1 MAADNEAMPIAVNA
15 GRIAT
20 ETTDDG
26 PRSGN
31 RVRFPDGV
39 IGRDDVLTTLEQRV
53 AKLGNGGR
61 SLVVLE
67 GESGIG
73 KSTVLREMRRR
84 VLADGGLVAG
94 GEFSARPAAA
104 PTTGLRRAIGDLVET
119 MLGLRD
125 DEMQDWLTALREGVG
140 GSIEPVAELIPELG
154 LLPGRQPLPPGES
167 PTGLRNRLRVAVLAV
182 VRATANRTRPLVITL
197 DDFDRADSESM
208 QIVHDV
214 MRSDADGLLV
224 LATARPG
231 ALDGLPIL
239 DDPTTGRIR
248 LAELTKDA
256 LSSFLAAALE
266 TRAQVF
272 DELAATVSQCVGAN
286 PLTVLQFLQRAVAG
300 GGLTRPP
307 GHAAWVWDESA
318 LRALDRTPTEEEI
331 ADSALSEI
339 PSAAAIEVA
348 SCLGE
353 HFTISSLANATGCPA
368 DEIAAT
374 ILHALQRGIVMRDSA
389 TERGAT
395 FLDTN
400 DEYRFV
406 HERVQR
412 AVRSRLS
419 DDEQGAVH
427 LRVGRAL
434 LGSGAV
440 DDLFDAVRHLN
451 QAVDRLETDAERM
464 ELAALDARAAARARQ
479 TAAFAL
485 ALELAN
491 AGLACLPPNADAL
504 DHSVVLALHLTAAE
518 AAWITGDLARMLQL
532 VDAGRS
538 LQTTALERAELAF
551 LEVKGLVAAERPAD
565 ALTCGRAALEE
576 LDVRLP
582 AAPTQ
587 RHVLASLPGVW
598 RRLHNRSDADLLA
611 LPEATNPQTLVAQK
625 LLAEMFGPAYMAQPD
640 LWPLLALRCL
650 TITLDEG
657 RAPVSPVAFAGY
669 GLLLSAMGR
678 YDAAQ
683 RFGDLAM
690 IMAEAPESREF
701 RPWTK
706 FLFYDFIHH
715 WTRPA
720 IDAIEPLREAGRE
733 ALLIGDLENAGFMT
747 AVELYQSLAYG
758 VPFPE
763 IDARGLEL
771 SVHLRPYRA
780 QFGLCESTRQMTHNL
795 MGRSAD
801 RFELAGETGYDERV
815 AVPSAVERHDVTALT
830 AYHLTRLALHLWFGD
845 FEGGLAHAE
854 KCEEHLVGMRG
865 TPNVPI
871 FHMSNAIVRL
881 RTAPK
886 AAATRRAVHRARK
899 GFRTWARTSPD
910 NYQGPALL
918 MEAEVARAA
927 GRDRQAEALYD
938 EAIEANDRSGR
949 VTVFG
954 ALAREF
960 AAELHAQ
967 KRRELV
973 ARSYL
978 TSAVESWAALGADA
992 KVEQLTGR
1000 HPGMVRPEPAARSY
1014 PDTDALIEN
1023 TIAGELGLDELLEQ
1037 LLATVGRATGAER
1050 GILFVNDGAALVP
1063 RLVLDEHG
1071 STTTVEPTAV
1081 HDLPGY
1087 GASVVRYVERSDR
1100 PVLITDT
1107 AASVHGRDPHLRA
1120 TGVRSV
1126 LCLPV
1131 SRGGVLR
1138 AIVYL
1143 ESRVASAF
1151 ELAHVESLRLLSAHV
1166 ATALENAQLLLRLE
1180 DALSSQTDLV
1190 FAQSRFIPEQLLQAL
1205 GHDNLIAIEAGDAV
1219 VREMTLLYSDIRGYT
1234 HIQEGLDPR
1243 HGIGFLNDYLR
1254 HMEPP
1259 VVAHGGFVNSY
1270 VGDGMIAAFD
1280 RASDGALRAALAM
1293 RRTER
1298 EVTVERRARGL
1309 EPIRTGIAIHTG
1321 NVVVGTFGG
1330 VNQLRCGVVGDA
1342 VNLSARL
1349 EGLTRDYGSLLISE
1363 SARAGLEDPAAY
1375 DLRRVGSFRVV
1386 GRTAP
1391 VTVWEVFDEDEPELR
1406 SAKRTTLAA
1415 HDAALDAF
1423 AAGRV
1428 TEASKGFEELGR
1440 IIEGDKVAAAY
1451 IAQCRHLLEHGLPDG
1466 WDGVISL
1473 DHK

>member
-1 MAADNEAMPIAVNA
+1 VAADDDGASLAVNVGPA
-15 GRIAT
+15 AI
-20 ETTDDG
+20 ETTRED
-26 PRSGN
+26 PRPGN
-31 RVRFPDGV
+31 RVRFPDAV
-39 IGRDDVLTTLEQRV
+39 IGRDDVLTVLEQRV
-53 AKLGNGGR
+53 AKLSNGGR
-61 SLVVLE
+61 ALVVLE

-84 VLADGGLVAG
+84 VLATGGNVAG
-94 GEFSARPAAA
+94 GEFSARAAAA
-104 PTTGLRRAIGDLVET
+104 PTTGLRRAVGDLVET
-119 MLGLRD
+119 MLGLSD
-125 DEMQDWLTALREGVG
+125 DQMQDWLADLRQAVG
-140 GSIEPVAELIPELG
+140 GSVEPLADLVPELG
-154 LLPGRQPLPPGES
+154 LLPSSEQLPPVDS
-167 PTGLRNRLRVAVLAV
+167 PTGLRNRLRLAVLGV
-182 VRATANRTRPLVITL
+182 VLASAHRTQPLVITL

-248 LAELTKDA
+248 LAELTKGA
-256 LSSFLAAALE
+256 LRDFVAAALE
-266 TRAQVF
+266 TRAEVV
-272 DELAATVSQCVGAN
+272 DELASTVSECVGAN

-300 GGLTRPP
+300 GGLTPSPGPP
-307 GHAAWVWDESA
+307 GWVWDESA
-318 LRALDRTPTEEEI
+318 LRALERTPTEEEI
-331 ADSALSEI
+331 AASALREI
-339 PSAAAIEVA
+339 PSVAVIEVA

-353 HFTISSLANATGCPA
+353 HFTISSLATATDRSA
-368 DEIAAT
+368 DEVAET
-374 ILHALQRGIVMRDSA
+374 ILHALRRGILMRGSA
-389 TERGAT
+389 TDPGGT

-419 DDEQGAVH
+419 DDEQAAVH
-427 LRVGRAL
+427 QRVGRVL
-434 LGSGAV
+434 LGSAAV

-451 QAVDRLETDAERM
+451 QAVTQLHSDSERM

-485 ALELAN
+485 ALEFAN
-491 AGLACLPPNADAL
+491 AGLACLPTDGDSR
-504 DHSVVLALHLTAAE
+504 DHAVVLALHLTGAE
-518 AAWITGDLARMLQL
+518 AAWITGDLDRMLQL
-532 VDAGRS
+532 IEAGRA

-565 ALTCGRAALEE
+565 ALACGRAALEE

-587 RHVLASLPGVW
+587 RNVLATLPGVW

-611 LPEATNPQTLVAQK
+611 MPEATDPETLVAQK
-625 LLAEMFGPAYMAQPD
+625 LLAEMFGPAYMAEPD

-657 RAPVSPVAFAGY
+657 RAPMSPVAFAGY
-669 GLLLSAMGR
+669 GLLLAAMGR

-690 IMAEAPESREF
+690 QMAEAPESREF

-720 IDAIEPLREAGRE
+720 LEAIEPLREAGRE

-758 VPFPE
+758 VPLPE

-771 SVHLRPYRA
+771 AVHLRPYRA
-780 QFGLCESTRQMTHNL
+780 QFSLCESTRQMVHNL

-801 RFELAGETGYDERV
+801 RFELAGETAYDERV
-815 AVPSAVERHDVTALT
+815 AVPSAIERHDVTALT

-845 FEGGLAHAE
+845 FEGGLLHAE
-854 KCEEHLVGMRG
+854 KSEEHLVGMRG

-871 FHMSNAIVRL
+871 FHMSNAILRL
-881 RTAPK
+881 RTAPH
-886 AAATRRAVHRARK
+886 AAATRRAVRRARK
-899 GFRTWARTSPD
+899 GFRTWARTSPE
-910 NYQGPALL
+910 NYRGPALL
-918 MEAEVARAA
+918 VEAEEARAA
-927 GRDRQAEALYD
+927 GHDRRAEALYD
-938 EAIEANDRSGR
+938 EAIEAADRSGS

-978 TSAVESWAALGADA
+978 TAAIESWAALGAYG
-992 KVEQLTGR
+992 KVDQLTGR
-1000 HPGMVRPEPAARSY
+1000 HPGVVEPVPTGRLYSDA
-1014 PDTDALIEN
+1014 DALIEE

-1037 LLATVGRATGAER
+1037 LLATVGRDTGAER
-1050 GILFVNDGAALVP
+1050 GILFVNDGSALVP

-1071 STTTVEPTAV
+1071 LTTIAEPTAG
-1081 HDLPGY
+1081 HDAPAY

-1107 AASVHGRDPHLRA
+1107 ATSVHGRDPHLRA

-1131 SRGGVLR
+1131 ARGGVLR

-1143 ESRVASAF
+1143 ESRVARAF

-1205 GHDNLIAIEAGDAV
+1205 GRDNLIAIEAGDAV

-1243 HGIGFLNDYLR
+1243 HGITFLNDYLR

-1280 RASDGALRAALAM
+1280 RTSDGALRAALAM

-1309 EPIRTGIAIHTG
+1309 EPVRTGIAIHTG
-1321 NVVVGTFGG
+1321 DVVVGTFGG

-1342 VNLSARL
+1342 VNLAARL
-1349 EGLTRDYGSLLISE
+1349 EGLTRHYGSLLISE
-1363 SARAGLEDPAAY
+1363 SARAGLEDVDAY
-1375 DLRRVGSFRVV
+1375 DLRRVGTFRVV
-1386 GRTAP
+1386 GRTTP
-1391 VTVWEVFDEDEPELR
+1391 VTVWEVFDEDEPPLR
-1406 SAKRTTLAA
+1406 SAKRTTSAA
-1415 HDAALDAF
+1415 HEAALDAF
-1423 AAGRV
+1423 AAGRIA
-1428 TEASKGFEELGR
+1428 EASAAFEELAQLVK
-1440 IIEGDKVAAAY
+1440 GDKVAPAY
-1451 IAQCRHLLEHGLPDG
+1451 VAHCRRLLEYGLPDD

>member
-1 MAADNEAMPIAVNA
+1 VAADGEGAHLALNAEADALA
-15 GRIAT
+15 GVA
-20 ETTDDG
+20 EG
-26 PRSGN
+26 PRTGS
-31 RVRFPDGV
+31 RVRFPDAV

-53 AKLGNGGR
+53 AKLSNGGR

-84 VLADGGLVAG
+84 VLGAGGNITA
-94 GEFSARPAAA
+94 GEFSARSAAA

-119 MLGLRD
+119 MLGLSE
-125 DEMQDWLTALREGVG
+125 DEMHDWLTALREEVG
-140 GSIEPVAELIPELG
+140 GSIEPVADLIPELA
-154 LLPGRQPLPPGES
+154 LLSGGEPLPPVES
-167 PTGLRNRLRVAVLAV
+167 PTGLRNRLRLSVLAV

-208 QIVHDV
+208 QIVHDL

-231 ALDGLPIL
+231 TLDGLPIL
-239 DDPTTGRIR
+239 DDPTAGRIR
-248 LAELTKDA
+248 LAELTKGA
-256 LSSFLAAALE
+256 LRRFVAVALE
-266 TRAQVF
+266 TRAEVVS
-272 DELAATVSQCVGAN
+272 ELASTVSQCVGAN
-286 PLTVLQFLQRAVAG
+286 PLAVLQFLQRAVAG
-300 GGLTRPP
+300 GGLIRPP
-307 GHAAWVWDESA
+307 GHARWVWDEPA

-331 ADSALSEI
+331 AASALSEI
-339 PSAAAIEVA
+339 PSVAVIEVA

-353 HFTISSLANATGCPA
+353 HFTISSLATATRRSA
-368 DEIAAT
+368 DEVAET
-374 ILHALQRGIVMRDSA
+374 ILHALQRGIVIRPSA
-389 TERGAT
+389 TGRGGT
-395 FLDTN
+395 FLDSN
-400 DEYRFV
+400 DEYTFV

-419 DDEQGAVH
+419 DDEQAAVH

-434 LGSGAV
+434 LGSGAA

-451 QAVDRLETDAERM
+451 QAVDQLRTDSERM
-464 ELAALDARAAARARQ
+464 ELATLNAQAAARARQ
-479 TAAFAL
+479 TAAFPL

-491 AGLACLPPNADAL
+491 AGLACLPSDADTL
-504 DHSVVLALHLTAAE
+504 DHAVVLALHLTGAE
-518 AAWITGDLARMLQL
+518 AAWISGDLGRMRQL
-532 VDAGRS
+532 VEAGRS
-538 LQTTALERAELAF
+538 LRTTALERAELAF
-551 LEVKGLVAAERPAD
+551 LEVKGLVAAERHAD

-587 RHVLASLPGVW
+587 RNVLAMLPGVW
-598 RRLHNRSDADLLA
+598 RRLHHRSDADLLA
-611 LPEATNPQTLVAQK
+611 LPEATDPQTLVTQK
-625 LLAEMFGPAYMAQPD
+625 LLAEMFGPAYMVQPD

-678 YDAAQ
+678 YDSAQ

-690 IMAEAPESREF
+690 RMAEAPESREF

-720 IDAIEPLREAGRE
+720 IEAIEPLREAGRE

-758 VPFPE
+758 VPLPE

-771 SVHLRPYRA
+771 AVHLRPYRA
-780 QFGLCESTRQMTHNL
+780 QFNLCESTRQMAHNL
-795 MGRSAD
+795 MGRSD
-801 RFELAGETGYDERV
+801 NRFELSGETAYDERV
-815 AVPSAVERHDVTALT
+815 AVPSAVERQDVTALT

-845 FEGGLAHAE
+845 FEGGLPHAE
-854 KCEEHLVGMRG
+854 KSEKYLVGMRG

-886 AAATRRAVHRARK
+886 ASATRRAVHQARK

-910 NYQGPALL
+910 NYQAPALL

-927 GRDRQAEALYD
+927 GRDRRAEALYD
-938 EAIEANDRSGR
+938 EAIEAADRSGR

-967 KRRELV
+967 KRRDLV

-978 TSAVESWAALGADA
+978 QSAVESWAALGADG
-992 KVEQLTGR
+992 KVDQLTGR
-1000 HPGMVRPEPAARSY
+1000 HPGVGRPDPTERSY
-1014 PDTDALIEN
+1014 PDADALIED
-1023 TIAGELGLDELLEQ
+1023 TIAGELGLDDLLER
-1037 LLATVGRATGAER
+1037 LLDTVGRETAAQR

-1063 RLVLDEHG
+1063 RVVLDEG
-1071 STTTVEPTAV
+1071 GLTTTLEPTAGQ
-1081 HDLPGY
+1081 DAPGY

-1107 AASVHGRDPHLRA
+1107 AASVHGRDPYLRSA
-1120 TGVRSV
+1120 GVRSV

-1131 SRGGVLR
+1131 ARGGVLR

-1143 ESRVASAF
+1143 ESRALGAF
-1151 ELAHVESLRLLSAHV
+1151 EHAHVESLRLLSAHV
-1166 ATALENAQLLLRLE
+1166 ATALENAQLVRRLE
-1180 DALSSQTDLV
+1180 DALSSHTDLV

-1205 GHDNLIAIEAGDAV
+1205 GHDNLLAIEAGEAV

-1243 HGIGFLNDYLR
+1243 HGITFLNDYLR

-1280 RASDGALRAALAM
+1280 RTSDGALRAALAM

-1298 EVTVERRARGL
+1298 EVTVERRASGL
-1309 EPIRTGIAIHTG
+1309 EPVRTGIAIHTG
-1321 NVVVGTFGG
+1321 NVVLGTFGG

-1342 VNLSARL
+1342 VNLAARL

-1375 DLRRVGSFRVV
+1375 DLRRIGSFRVV
-1386 GRTAP
+1386 GRTTP
-1391 VTVWEVFDEDEPELR
+1391 VIVWEVFDEDEPALR
-1406 SAKRTTLAA
+1406 SAKRTTAAA
-1415 HDAALDAF
+1415 HDDALDAF
-1423 AAGRV
+1423 AAGRIA
-1428 TEASKGFEELGR
+1428 EAAAGFEELAR
-1440 IIEGDKVAAAY
+1440 TIEGDKVAAAY
-1451 IAQCRHLLEHGLPDG
+1451 LRHCRDLQHGLPDG

>member
-1 MAADNEAMPIAVNA
+1 VAADNEGTPIAVNPEPA
-15 GRIAT
+15 AT
-20 ETTDDG
+20 ERAGEG
-26 PRSGN
+26 PRPGS
-31 RVRFPDGV
+31 RVRFPDAV

-53 AKLGNGGR
+53 AKLSNGGR

-84 VLADGGLVAG
+84 VLAAGGLVAG
-94 GEFSARPAAA
+94 GEFGARPGTA
-104 PTTGLRRAIGDLVET
+104 PTSGLRGAVGDLVNI
-119 MLGLRD
+119 MLGLSD
-125 DEMQDWLTALREGVG
+125 AQMEEWLFNLRNAVG
-140 GSIEPVAELIPELG
+140 GSVEPLADLVPELA
-154 LLPGRQPLPPGES
+154 LLPSGEPLRPVES
-167 PTGLRNRLRVAVLAV
+167 PTGLRNRLRLAVLSV

-197 DDFDRADSESM
+197 DDFDRADGESM

-224 LATARPG
+224 LATARPDT
-231 ALDGLPIL
+231 LDGLPIL

-248 LAELTKDA
+248 LAELTKRA
-256 LSSFLAAALE
+256 LRSFLAAALE
-266 TRAQVF
+266 TRVGAN
-272 DELAATVSQCVGAN
+272 DELASLVSEFVGAN
-286 PLTVLQFLQRAVAG
+286 PLAVLQFLQRAVAG
-300 GGLTRPP
+300 GGLARRA
-307 GHAAWVWDESA
+307 GSAAWHWDEPT
-318 LRALDRTPTEEEI
+318 LRALDRTPTEEDI
-331 ADSALSEI
+331 AESALSDIRDVEV
-339 PSAAAIEVA
+339 IEVA

-353 HFTISSLANATGCPA
+353 HFRISTLAGATGRSIDGVA
-368 DEIAAT
+368 ET
-374 ILHALQRGIVMRDSA
+374 VLQALERGVVMRRSA
-389 TERGAT
+389 TEPGGV
-395 FLDTN
+395 FLDSS

-419 DDEQGAVH
+419 SNRQAAVH

-434 LGSGAV
+434 RGSERL
-440 DDLFDAVRHLN
+440 DDLFGAARHLN
-451 QAVDRLETDAERM
+451 QAVDLLPSESDRM
-464 ELAALDARAAARARQ
+464 ELAALDARAAGRARQ

-491 AGLACLPPNADAL
+491 AGLACLPDDADAR
-504 DHSVVLALHLTAAE
+504 DHTLVLALHLTGAE
-518 AAWITGDLARMLQL
+518 AAWITGDLDRMLEL
-532 VDAGRS
+532 VGAVRS

-551 LEVKGLVAAERPAD
+551 LEVKGLAAAERPAE
-565 ALTCGRAALEE
+565 ALRCGRAALEE
-576 LDVRLP
+576 LGVRLP
-582 AAPTQ
+582 AGPTR
-587 RHVLASLPGVW
+587 RHVLATLPSVW
-598 RRLHNRSDADLLA
+598 RRLRHRSDADLLA
-611 LPEATNPQTLVAQK
+611 LPEATDPQTLWAQK
-625 LLAEMFGPAYMAQPD
+625 LLAEMFGPAYMADPD

-650 TITLDEG
+650 TLTIDGG

-669 GLLLSAMGR
+669 GLLLAVTGR
-678 YDAAQ
+678 YDAAK

-690 IMAEAPESREF
+690 RMAEAPESREF

-720 IDAIEPLREAGRE
+720 ADAIEPLREAGRE

-758 VPFPE
+758 VPLPE
-763 IDARGLEL
+763 IDARGLKL
-771 SVHLRPYRA
+771 AVHLRPYRA
-780 QFGLCESTRQMTHNL
+780 QFSLCESTRQMAHNL

-801 RFELAGETGYDERV
+801 RFELAGETAYDERV
-815 AVPSAVERHDVTALT
+815 AVPLAVERHDVTALT
-830 AYHLTRLALHLWFGD
+830 AYHLTRLGLHLWYGD
-845 FEGGLAHAE
+845 FEGGLPHAR
-854 KCEEHLVGMRG
+854 KSEEYLVGMRG

-881 RTAPK
+881 RAAPNE
-886 AAATRRAVHRARK
+886 AGTRRAVRRARD
-899 GFRTWARTSPD
+899 GYRTWARTSPD
-910 NYQGPALL
+910 NYQAPALL
-918 MEAEVARAA
+918 IEAEVERAA
-927 GRDRQAEALYD
+927 GHDHRAETLYD
-938 EAIEANDRSGR
+938 EAIEAADRSGL
-949 VTVFG
+949 VTIG

-960 AAELHAQ
+960 AAELHAE
-967 KRRELV
+967 KRRDLV

-978 TSAVESWAALGADA
+978 AAAVESWATLGADG
-992 KVEQLTGR
+992 KVDQLTGR
-1000 HPGMVRPEPAARSY
+1000 HPGLLRPPPGERPYAG
-1014 PDTDALIEN
+1014 TGELIEN

-1037 LLATVGRATGAER
+1037 LLIRVGHETGAER

-1071 STTTVEPTAV
+1071 STTEPSAV
-1081 HDLPGY
+1081 HDAPGY

-1100 PVLITDT
+1100 PVLIADT

-1126 LCLPV
+1126 LCVPV
-1131 SRGGVLR
+1131 ARGGVLR

-1166 ATALENAQLLLRLE
+1166 ATALENAHLLRRLE
-1180 DALSSQTDLV
+1180 DALTSQTDLV

-1205 GHDNLIAIEAGDAV
+1205 GRDNLIAIEAGDAV

-1234 HIQEGLDPR
+1234 NIQEGLDPR
-1243 HGIGFLNDYLR
+1243 HGITFLNDYLR

-1280 RASDGALRAALAM
+1280 RTSDGALRAALAM

-1298 EVTVERRARGL
+1298 EVTLERRARGL
-1309 EPIRTGIAIHTG
+1309 EPVRTGIAIHTG
-1321 NVVVGTFGG
+1321 DVVLGTFGG

-1342 VNLSARL
+1342 VNLAARL

-1375 DLRRVGSFRVV
+1375 DLRRIGSFRVV
-1386 GRTAP
+1386 GRTSP
-1391 VTVWEVFDEDEPELR
+1391 VTVWEVFDEDEPALR
-1406 SAKRTTLAA
+1406 SAKRTAAAA
-1415 HDAALDAF
+1415 HDAALEAF
-1423 AAGRV
+1423 AAGRIAD
-1428 TEASKGFEELGR
+1428 ASAGFEELAR

-1451 IAQCRHLLEHGLPDG
+1451 LAHCRDLEHGLPDG